1 MIDPISAM
9 TMATTAFTTIK
20 RVVAAGQE
28 FENVAGQMGKWYT
41 AVADFRK
48 GQSLQKRPPLF
59 KKLFASGSVEEEAL
73 ALLLHEKKLM
83 EQEKELMSLLNF
95 RFGYGTWDELK
106 EMRRKIQKE
115 REKQIWAQAEMRRNL
130 IEVISIVFLILIT
143 TASLGGLAYFI
154 GKTRG
159 MW

>member
-48 GQSLQKRPPLF
+48 GQQLQKRPPLF
-59 KKLFASGSVEEEAL
+59 KKLFLYIFSP
-73 ALLLHEKKLM
+73 LLY
-83 EQEKELMSLLNF
+83 
-95 RFGYGTWDELK
+95 R
-106 EMRRKIQKE
+106 
-115 REKQIWAQAEMRRNL
+115 
-130 IEVISIVFLILIT
+130 
-143 TASLGGLAYFI
+143 
-154 GKTRG
+154 
-159 MW
+159 

>member
-48 GQSLQKRPPLF
+48 GQQLQKRPPLF
-59 KKLFASGSVEEEAL
+59 KKLFSSGSVEEEAL

-83 EQEKELMSLLNF
+83 EQEKELMALLNF

-106 EMRRKIQKE
+106 EMRRKISKQ
-115 REKQIWAQAEMRRNL
+115 REKQVWAQAELRRNL
-130 IEVISIVFLILIT
+130 IEGISIFILVCLTFLLVSGIVYGILVKQGI
-143 TASLGGLAYFI
+143 I
-154 GKTRG
+154 
-159 MW
+159 

>member
-9 TMATTAFTTIK
+9 AMATTAFTTIK

-115 REKQIWAQAEMRRNL
+115 REKQVWAQAEMRRNL

-143 TASLGGLAYFI
+143 TAFLGGLAYFI
-154 GKTRG
+154 GKNKG

>member
-9 TMATTAFTTIK
+9 TMATTAFTAIK

-48 GQSLQKRPPLF
+48 GQQLQKRPPLF

-83 EQEKELMSLLNF
+83 EQEKELMALLNF

-106 EMRRKIQKE
+106 EMRRKISKE
-115 REKQIWAQAEMRRNL
+115 REKQVWAQAELRRNL
-130 IEVISIVFLILIT
+130 IEGISIFILVCLTFLLVSGIVYGIFLKQGI
-143 TASLGGLAYFI
+143 I
-154 GKTRG
+154 
-159 MW
+159 

>member
-9 TMATTAFTTIK
+9 TMATTAFTAIK

-48 GQSLQKRPPLF
+48 GQQLQKRPPLF

-83 EQEKELMSLLNF
+83 EQEKELMALLNF

-106 EMRRKIQKE
+106 EMRRKISKE
-115 REKQIWAQAEMRRNL
+115 REKQVWAQAELRRNL
-130 IEVISIVFLILIT
+130 IEGISIFILVCLTFLLVSGIVYGIMLKQGI
-143 TASLGGLAYFI
+143 I
-154 GKTRG
+154 
-159 MW
+159 